1 MRAAPCSIPL
11 CCSSSEPGAAEP
23 RAGQAPRQLQ
33 RRGPGC
39 CRTRTTFP
47 WRGKPQASAVQRTVV
62 PPVLAAAWRER
73 ITGFC
78 PPDGSGG
85 AVSGRTDFQDAGV
98 GEAADTAD
106 PSLLEETVLDP
117 EVEMLIETDSDAYAL
132 WKALSTVVATHPLAP
147 RPVREDTATVFLS
160 VLDADDLGHRT
171 RVPLTG
177 RRLSEQLLV
186 QLVAAELPALI
197 EAELA
202 GYGPE
207 PSYLTVSIGRDV
219 GTVPLDT
226 RLVRGLT
233 VLTELAAANESGL
246 DGERGITG
254 QCRHCRGT
262 GQARTIWPPHPGSR
276 PRGPRA

>member
-1 MRAAPCSIPL
+1 MH
-11 CCSSSEPGAAEP
+11 
-23 RAGQAPRQLQ
+23 
-33 RRGPGC
+33 
-39 CRTRTTFP
+39 
-47 WRGKPQASAVQRTVV
+47 RTVV

-73 ITGFC
+73 ITVFC

-85 AVSGRTDFQDAGV
+85 AVSGRTDFQGAGV
-98 GEAADTAD
+98 DEAAGTAD

-160 VLDADDLGHRT
+160 VMDADDLGHRT
-171 RVPLTG
+171 RVPLAG
-177 RRLSEQLLV
+177 RRLSKNLLLQQLL
-186 QLVAAELPALI
+186 AAELPALS

-207 PSYLTVSIGRDV
+207 PSYMTVSIGRDV

-233 VLTELAAANESGL
+233 ALTELAAANESGL
-246 DGERGITG
+246 DGQRGITG

-262 GQARTIWPPHPGSR
+262 GQARTIWPPHPVSR